1 MYNCLKYGFIMN
13 VVIYYLC
20 IVILYL
26 VKKKLKKIIILIE
39 MEKWVDIYMY
49 NRVDVK
55 VML

>member
-13 VVIYYLC
+13 VLIYYLC

-26 VKKKLKKIIILIE
+26 VKKKFKKIIILIE